1 MSAVGLCQQLDLTSD
16 RCAILEE
23 YLNTYCRATGVKKK
37 RKRSR
42 WQECIAVRR
51 KGKKF
56 DPGAIKELAKEYREG
71 RCP

>member
-1 MSAVGLCQQLDLTSD
+1 MSAVGLCQQLDLTQD
-16 RCAILEE
+16 KCAILEE
-23 YLNTYCRATGVKKK
+23 YLDTYCKVSGVKKP

-56 DPGAIKELAKEYREG
+56 DPQAIKELATEYRAG
-71 RCP
+71 KCP